1 MALKRLDEEF
11 DLKPGTQLLP
21 YMKRLLPSLE
31 GRFQNLESTQ
41 GILAGINEEI
51 RAAALLRMNEILI
64 PATED
69 ILEVTKMGFLLAPVA
84 GLMEIALG
92 YMTFQIEPG
101 VQQDTFTPSPYL
113 LIEHTADDYGIM
125 RLISYDQALG
135 ILEVTVTAVHG
146 NPGPWDDW
154 MVSSTP
160 GMADSTKLYHDA
172 VAPMHT
178 EVVSDYN
185 EIVVMHQEILDAIEA
200 LEGAGL
206 DLFNYVRRDGET
218 PFLAPQ
224 PGEHP
229 DVSSNDRMLATT
241 GWTRARIAEYMSNAV
256 NRAGDTMVGMLNVQP
271 PTAPSH
277 AATKQYVDA
286 VLGSGGTI
294 NSNVTINTV
303 NPTLRLKPTGTS
315 QGNYIEGINQDN
327 LQRWRMALGDA
338 SAERNFSLAR
348 YSDVGS
354 LLDMPLTI
362 QRSNGTAIFAGALS
376 VAGAAN
382 FLAAYASTAAAAEN
396 STHIANTAW
405 VRSFVTAHVAGYAQP
420 YNANLFAG
428 IPINAS
434 GNGYW
439 TTAADSQKC
448 MAFSGVV
455 YINSAVHPVGTVI
468 TFVGYGGAMTIVCS
482 GATMYWI
489 SPSGLTSGNRV
500 LPDRGIAT
508 AFRTQDG
515 NWVIGGTG
523 LT

>member
-11 DLKPGTQLLP
+11 ELKPGTQLLP

-41 GILAGINEEI
+41 GILAGINEDI

-64 PATED
+64 PATKD

-84 GLMEIALG
+84 GLMAIGLG
-92 YMTFQIEPG
+92 YMTFQIAPG

-113 LIEHTADDYGIM
+113 IIEHSPDDYGIM
-125 RLISYDQALG
+125 RLISYDQILG
-135 ILEVTVTAVHG
+135 VLEVTVTAVHG

-172 VAPMHT
+172 VAPMHDT
-178 EVVSDYN
+178 VVTDYN
-185 EIVVMHQEILDAIEA
+185 EIVVMHQEILDAIDA

-229 DVSSNDRMLATT
+229 AVGSNDKMLATT

-256 NRAGDTMVGMLNVQP
+256 NRAGDSMVGALNVQP
-271 PTAPSH
+271 PTSPAH
-277 AATKQYVDA
+277 AASKAYVDA

-294 NSNVTINTV
+294 NSNVVLNTV
-303 NPTLRLKPTGTS
+303 NPTLRFKPTGTS
-315 QGNYIEGINQDN
+315 QGNYIEGLSQDG
-327 LQRWRMALGDA
+327 LQRWVMALGDA

-354 LLDMPLTI
+354 LLDMPMTI
-362 QRSNGTAIFAGALS
+362 QRSTGAMILTGALS
-376 VAGAAN
+376 VAGTTNLLVAN
-382 FLAAYASTAAAAEN
+382 ATTPAAAEN
-396 STHIANTAW
+396 STRIATTAW
-405 VRSFVTAHVAGYAQP
+405 VRSNVQGYAHPLTAQ
-420 YNANLFAG
+420 LFAG
-428 IPINAS
+428 IPITAS
-434 GNGYW
+434 TNGYV
-439 TTAADSQKC
+439 TVATDAQKGI
-448 MAFSGVV
+448 AGAGVV
-455 YINSAVHPVGTVI
+455 YINSALYTPGTVL
-468 TFVGYGGAMTIVCS
+468 TFVGYGGAMTISCS
-482 GATMYWI
+482 GNTMYWI
-489 SPSGLTSGNRV
+489 SPSGLTSGNRN

-508 AFRTQDG
+508 AIRTADG